1 MKVGY
6 CAISGEPNVGKSTLQ
21 NSLLGSKL
29 SIVTPKPQTTRHR
42 ISGIL
47 TTSEYQIVFLDCP
60 GIIEPHYE
68 LQSVMMRRVEQALQD
83 ADLIMFMV
91 EATLQPGKREKG
103 IIEKLK
109 DYQKPLFLIIN
120 KIDLVKKQDIL
131 SLIEAYQKFHNFD
144 EVVPISALTGD
155 GLEILLE
162 LVVKCLPSGE
172 PLYPPDQLAEQSERF
187 FVSEII
193 REKIFLFYG
202 EEIPY
207 STAVVIDEFIERQG
221 RKDYVKATIYVERK
235 SQKPI
240 LIGKRGS
247 ALKKVG
253 EAARKEIEEFLGRKV
268 YLELWV
274 KIRKDWRKKPGDIK
288 EFGY

>member
-21 NSLLGSKL
+21 NSLLGNKL

-91 EATLQPGKREKG
+91 EATLQPAEREKG
-103 IIEKLK
+103 IIEELK
-109 DYQKPLFLIIN
+109 DYRKPLFLIIN

-131 SLIEAYQKFHNFD
+131 PLIEAYQKFHNFD

-162 LVVKCLPSGE
+162 LVVKYLPSGE
-172 PLYPPDQLAEQSERF
+172 PLYPPDQLADQSERF

-221 RKDYVKATIYVERK
+221 RKDYVKATIYVERE

-253 EAARKEIEEFLGRKV
+253 EVARKEIEEFLGRKV